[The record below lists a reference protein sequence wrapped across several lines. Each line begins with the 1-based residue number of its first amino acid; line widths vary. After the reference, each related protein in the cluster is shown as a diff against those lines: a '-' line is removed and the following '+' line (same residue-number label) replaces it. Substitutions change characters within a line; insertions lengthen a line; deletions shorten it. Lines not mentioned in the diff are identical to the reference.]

1 MDSDVCIL
9 PISAVADKPRT
20 EPAVLGLTEY
30 RIIGGI
36 SFFMRAEAI
45 ERISLGSRCGSHQPL
60 TAESVIGFK
69 FYIAR
74 YAVIALTD
82 E

>member
-9 PISAVADKPRT
+9 PISAGADKPRT

-36 SFFMRAEAI
+36 SFLCEPRQSREFL
-45 ERISLGSRCGSHQPL
+45 LGPDAARNQPL